1 MSYSLSFGDS
11 DTGHNSHEIRTKRR
25 GKKGEKKTR
34 ALEGRSN
41 SESLSSHLTPIWDCV
56 CVCVCVC
63 GCSGSSLHHKD
74 SIVGGLSSSPIA
86 FKGLVTPRNVGHEF
100 PNQGLNPRPL
110 GSKVGS

>member
-41 SESLSSHLTPIWDCV
+41 SESLSSHLTPIWDFV

-74 SIVGGLSSSPIA
+74 SIVGRLSSSPIA